1 MDNKF
6 NSSNYTMQRSLKTI
20 VINITHSE
28 LKPWSHIMHMNKFDA
43 SEHATSDAQW
53 PALTISAMYFV
64 AGAISPLPLVLHKNT
79 ITLRIG
85 QM

>member
-1 MDNKF
+1 
-6 NSSNYTMQRSLKTI
+6 
-20 VINITHSE
+20 
-28 LKPWSHIMHMNKFDA
+28 MHMNKFDA